1 MLRAG
6 RHDEILGA
14 IERLEL
20 ELGTERGLRVADTEL
35 ADQVVAIAPEDR
47 MGAHA
52 QMHIQVARGTVPGT
66 QRAPSVEAERG
77 SGVDTRGHIDL
88 VGLLL
93 DHPTLGSTTR
103 TRCRDHLAESCTTR
117 AGSR

>member
-20 ELGTERGLRVADTEL
+20 ELGTERGLGVADTEL

-52 QMHIQVARGTVPGT
+52 QMNIQVARGTVPGT
-66 QRAPSVEAERG
+66 HRAPPVEAERG
-77 SGVDTRGHIDL
+77 SGVDARGRMDL
-88 VGLLL
+88 VWLLFV
-93 DHPTLGSTTR
+93 HPTLPSP
-103 TRCRDHLAESCTTR
+103 
-117 AGSR
+117 